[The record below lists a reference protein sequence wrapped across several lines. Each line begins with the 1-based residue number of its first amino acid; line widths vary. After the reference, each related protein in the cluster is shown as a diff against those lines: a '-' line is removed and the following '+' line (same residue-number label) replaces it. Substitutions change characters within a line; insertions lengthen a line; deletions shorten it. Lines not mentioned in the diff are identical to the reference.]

1 MGIDVFV
8 DLRERLGPARN
19 QGARPTCMA
28 FAASDTHSF
37 AQGMT
42 KYLSVEYAHYK
53 AVFRRKPLNP
63 NRGVPIWLMIN
74 AVREDGQPPED
85 VWPYATVIPS
95 PLSAWV
101 PPKNCTPIFRHSLL
115 RKTADMSNIF
125 SALNAEQA
133 TLLVTR
139 ITEQFYSPAT
149 DHIIKTIP
157 NDRDAANHAVVAV
170 GHGKTGRD
178 ALVLVRNSWGK
189 DWADNGH
196 AWVTKDYLESH
207 LLGVAVP
214 FN

>member
-1 MGIDVFV
+1 
-8 DLRERLGPARN
+8 
-19 QGARPTCMA
+19 MA
-28 FAASDTHSF
+28 FAASDTNSF

-53 AVFRRKPLNP
+53 AVLRRKPLNP
-63 NRGVPIWLMIN
+63 NRGVPMSLMIDV
-74 AVREDGQPPED
+74 VREDGQPPED
-85 VWPYATVIPS
+85 IWPYSIVIPS

-101 PPKNCTPIFRHSLL
+101 PPKNCAPIFRHSML
-115 RKTADMSNIF
+115 RKIAAVSNIF

-139 ITEQFYSPAT
+139 ITEQFYSPTT

-170 GHGKTGRD
+170 GYGKIGTD
-178 ALVLVRNSWGK
+178 ALVLVRNCWGK
-189 DWADNGH
+189 SWADNGH
-196 AWVTKDYLESH
+196 AWITRDYLANC